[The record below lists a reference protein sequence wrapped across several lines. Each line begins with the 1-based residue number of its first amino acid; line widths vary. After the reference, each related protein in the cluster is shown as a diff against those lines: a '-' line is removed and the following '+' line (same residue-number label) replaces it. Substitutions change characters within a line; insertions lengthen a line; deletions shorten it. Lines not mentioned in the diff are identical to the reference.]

1 MKTGVFNIL
10 FLLGFLLLMF
20 LVGSR
25 VFLPGGEGLKFI
37 LLGLLVLVPS
47 LVAMLFYTLQDR
59 LEPEPVSHV
68 VYAFLA
74 GAAAAALGAIPLWH
88 SVFRIREWL
97 YASSSLFIAG
107 AFLVLAPVAS
117 LLIYAVLRYGF
128 FPLREFDEPVDGMVY
143 GAVIGVGMAFTVSF
157 HHLVSR
163 PDCTLFVITHVAA
176 THILVY
182 SAVGALIGH
191 MMGRTKFCRR
201 PVDRNALLALL
212 LGTLLL
218 GVYHMINDFIFVSG
232 FEGAFW
238 LSFALTL
245 TYALLVLLYSAL
257 MMRRLASQGGEQ
269 GLYSCPRFDYL
280 TALFAV
286 ALLLSAGVVA
296 GQGLKGT
303 KYLSRNPAVSFYYP
317 HALSQ
322 LSFGAPV
329 GPGRLLAGRMKTLFS
344 REGGSDLPVYVALL
358 MYVPPSGEGLP
369 ELTQFVET
377 METESM
383 TVGDTRIGGKKAKR
397 LSYSFV
403 RDAEE
408 ADDPF
413 PRLIQ
418 VYTDLVPLEGRFLIF
433 VYRASAEHF
442 SRGLPLY
449 EQMLR
454 SVRWDTPAR

>member
-1 MKTGVFNIL
+1 
-10 FLLGFLLLMF
+10 MF
-20 LVGSR
+20 LVGRR

-74 GAAAAALGAIPLWH
+74 GVAAAALGAIPLWH

-182 SAVGALIGH
+182 SAVGALI
-191 MMGRTKFCRR
+191 
-201 PVDRNALLALL
+201 ALL

-303 KYLSRNPAVSFYYP
+303 KYLSRDPAVSFYYP
-317 HALSQ
+317 YALSQ

-329 GPGRLLAGRMKTLFS
+329 GPGRLLVGRMKTLFS

-369 ELTQFVET
+369 ELMQFVET

-383 TVGDTRIGGKKAKR
+383 TVEDTRIGGKKAKR

-403 RDAEE
+403 QDAEE

-442 SRGLPLY
+442 SWGLPLY